1 MRITCELHYAHVD
14 ISNLSQSAL
23 CIQRLGNLTVYAFG
37 RDLKVNLLLQA
48 QERYKVWSCPG
59 MARHFVSKQEKK
71 YDMNS
76 NPLDAVPKPDHK
88 GIYNNKNKKNTN
100 SPQRT
105 EKCNYWVFRLSI
117 RQPVR
122 EIKDVYDEWMFRNM
136 HSKASE
142 ADLQGKNIAWNNN
155 KAKYHDKIADTISR
169 WEI

>member
-14 ISNLSQSAL
+14 VSNLSQSAL
-23 CIQRLGNLTVYAFG
+23 CIQRLGSLTVYAFG

-59 MARHFVSKQEKK
+59 MARHFVTDQEKK
-71 YDMNS
+71 NHMNS
-76 NPLDAVPKPDHK
+76 NPLDAVPKPDQK
-88 GIYNNKNKKNTN
+88 GTYNNKNKKNTN

-105 EKCNYWVFRLSI
+105 KKCNYWVFRLSI

-122 EIKDVYDEWMFRNM
+122 EIKYVYDEWMFRNM

-155 KAKYHDKIADTISR
+155 KAKYHDKIADRISR